1 MYSGLTLLKVSS
13 KAFNINVNILAL
25 NLWAEQTSVCRKVL
39 WHKIM
44 TESCVIWS
52 KQKLKRQST
61 KYRAEKTYPTTAAD
75 KQDNVKKNRYKD
87 IVPCE
92 YHI

>member
-1 MYSGLTLLKVSS
+1 
-13 KAFNINVNILAL
+13 
-25 NLWAEQTSVCRKVL
+25 
-39 WHKIM
+39 M
-44 TESCVIWS
+44 TESYVIWS

>member
-1 MYSGLTLLKVSS
+1 
-13 KAFNINVNILAL
+13 
-25 NLWAEQTSVCRKVL
+25 
-39 WHKIM
+39 M
-44 TESCVIWS
+44 TESYVIWS

-92 YHI
+92 YHIWHLTILKYITVYYTAVYSTFPELKDASQ